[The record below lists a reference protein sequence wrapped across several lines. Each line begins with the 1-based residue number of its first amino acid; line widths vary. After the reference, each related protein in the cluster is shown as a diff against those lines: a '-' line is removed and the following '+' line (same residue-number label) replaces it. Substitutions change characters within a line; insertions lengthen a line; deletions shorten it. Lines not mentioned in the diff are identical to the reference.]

1 MLTLM
6 QPKEVFSKFKRRFS
20 AEKKRTTF
28 DQLVD
33 HKYHFIVADSELQR
47 DFREFLN
54 STGVPDLAVY
64 LDFLVSTEAFRKVQ
78 NYQDLQHFAVEIYQK
93 YLRSY
98 ATEKIQLDDFGSTKS
113 KVEAALVSKVT
124 PSMFDSAS
132 LLAYEKL
139 KTVLSIFLEPY
150 FC

>member
-78 NYQDLQHFAVEIYQK
+78 NYQDLQHFAVDIYQK

-132 LLAYEKL
+132 VLAYEKL